1 MKKALLILTA
11 LSAAVLLS
19 TSALAETRG
28 KSLKRAVSEIR
39 KANFIEA
46 EKIYRGLLEKDQTDK
61 EARLGLSFALIK
73 QIKLQ
78 EAYENAAQVIVADP
92 LSSRGFAL
100 LGTALLRSGEFRNSV
115 ESLI

>member
-39 KANFIEA
+39 KANFTEA

-73 QIKLQ
+73 QI
-78 EAYENAAQVIVADP
+78 
-92 LSSRGFAL
+92 
-100 LGTALLRSGEFRNSV
+100 
-115 ESLI
+115 